1 MGQLR
6 QVLQHGRNHSETRL
20 ESRTRFRRFHRGA
33 LPSPKGAQTPS
44 RSGRQAPARGRRA
57 EDSVVPVQAEQR
69 GRAQDLPPRLPQGA
83 GPPPGLGTQG
93 LCRKERSG
101 TPRRSSTCAI
111 PQRGL
116 QERRSGARVAEPR
129 SLAATRS
136 RSRHLERDARA
147 TRGGRG
153 QHALGPWAP
162 APLRTRRRSGR
173 EPHGEASRAGRDKD
187 RNGVPG
193 AVRWHSRPT
202 APREAGCS
210 GADGEKGR
218 SRSAGSRLRHVP
230 RAASPDRRIWLTER
244 VEATLLC
251 VSLYKAPNNN
261 CLSLHRSLR
270 ET

>member
-1 MGQLR
+1 MRRDWKAELASDVSTAERYPHPRGLR
-6 QVLQHGRNHSETRL
+6 HPRGAGGRRRHGDAVP
-20 ESRTRFRRFHRGA
+20 RTRW
-33 LPSPKGAQTPS
+33 S
-44 RSGRQAPARGRRA
+44 RSRLSGEGERGISHPGCRRGSRHARA
-57 EDSVVPVQAEQR
+57 
-69 GRAQDLPPRLPQGA
+69 LPQGA
-83 GPPPGLGTQG
+83 ERYAAAKQHLRYPTARASRATQR
-93 LCRKERSG
+93 CPS
-101 TPRRSSTCAI
+101 
-111 PQRGL
+111 RGA
-116 QERRSGARVAEPR
+116 SIPR
-129 SLAATRS
+129 STRS
-136 RSRHLERDARA
+136 RGRHLERDARA

-153 QHALGPWAP
+153 QRARGPWAP

-173 EPHGEASRAGRDKD
+173 EHQGEASRAGRDED

-218 SRSAGSRLRHVP
+218 SRSAGSRLRHVL